1 MSISK
6 MLPLTL
12 GALGFTLAGLT
23 SCATM
28 FGAPL
33 SQDGTS
39 IGGRGST
46 SAVHPIAFTGPPVSW
61 NKTGALAYQPPLG
74 AVAFPS
80 QTLSPV
86 QQRLLEGARFVEG
99 KSSLSVRGKSFTYD
113 CSGTIL
119 AIYYYAGINLAA
131 QFNRYTGGGVTRI
144 YKIMSANNLLYTS
157 YYPQPGDIIFWDNTY
172 DENGDGLWDDPLT
185 HAGMVVGVSS
195 NGEISYIH
203 QNYAQGIVVE
213 KMNLLYPN
221 IYTRIIDG
229 LTVTV
234 NSPMRM
240 KGSPPGPGWLSGQL
254 FRALGKGYLLS
265 G

>member
-1 MSISK
+1 
-6 MLPLTL
+6 
-12 GALGFTLAGLT
+12 
-23 SCATM
+23 
-28 FGAPL
+28 
-33 SQDGTS
+33 
-39 IGGRGST
+39 
-46 SAVHPIAFTGPPVSW
+46 
-61 NKTGALAYQPPLG
+61 
-74 AVAFPS
+74 
-80 QTLSPV
+80 
-86 QQRLLEGARFVEG
+86 
-99 KSSLSVRGKSFTYD
+99 
-113 CSGTIL
+113 
-119 AIYYYAGINLAA
+119 
-131 QFNRYTGGGVTRI
+131 
-144 YKIMSANNLLYTS
+144 
-157 YYPQPGDIIFWDNTY
+157 